1 MWDHCDD
8 NNTAQTTDHNSTNFS
23 ASSSTQETPSNISTS
38 ENSEK
43 SSGRWTESEI
53 TLLLDYVEANCVL
66 TTPQGLNLK
75 KSEFNKAC
83 ATVKSKDAS
92 QCHYKWGHLCTT
104 YKAILEWDKRS
115 GLGWNDSYGAN
126 AQTPSEKQV
135 FEEFLKTPEARHAP
149 LRSFMTRAWP
159 HYRKMQGFMPGVQP
173 RRTHAFDPSSH
184 SATEMLNAVNAEED
198 GAEDQV
204 TPLDSPMSNMP
215 AAATAPSP
223 LVNPDLGTSSSGGT
237 SSVISSFPPP
247 NLSASSSSGGTGPLP
262 SSSLPPLVHLQQSN
276 ASMGSVRSITTG
288 SEAGQKCKRDARSLS
303 GMQPPSSKRLS
314 RSKTNDLN
322 PVIISSAL
330 NSTLNCMADVMER
343 CLDVTAATI
352 THTAPTTPSAL
363 QTTQLSS
370 IPSQPLG
377 SLSNPSSASA
387 SPTEILDQVIRIISA
402 DASFL
407 SDDELLAAS
416 LFFTSASEDAVCV
429 ARAACT
435 FIALGSN
442 QAVQH
447 RFLLHQLEI
456 AALLPGKGKG
466 KAVEDD

>member
-1 MWDHCDD
+1 M
-8 NNTAQTTDHNSTNFS
+8 
-23 ASSSTQETPSNISTS
+23 
-38 ENSEK
+38 
-43 SSGRWTESEI
+43 
-53 TLLLDYVEANCVL
+53 
-66 TTPQGLNLK
+66 
-75 KSEFNKAC
+75 
-83 ATVKSKDAS
+83 VKPKDAS

-126 AQTPSEKQV
+126 ARTPSEKQV
-135 FEEFLKTPEARHAP
+135 FEEFLKTPKHAP
-149 LRSFMTRAWP
+149 LRSFMMRAWP
-159 HYRKMQGFMPGVQP
+159 HYRKMPGFMPGVQP
-173 RRTHAFDPSSH
+173 HGTHAFDPSSH
-184 SATEMLNAVNAEED
+184 SVTEMLNAVNAEED

-215 AAATAPSP
+215 AVATAPSP
-223 LVNPDLGTSSSGGT
+223 LVNPDLGTYSSGGT
-237 SSVISSFPPP
+237 SSVVSSFPPP

-262 SSSLPPLVHLQQSN
+262 SSSLPPSVHLQQSDT
-276 ASMGSVRSITTG
+276 SMGSVHSITTG
-288 SEAGQKCKRDARSLS
+288 SEAGQKCKQDARSLS
-303 GMQPPSSKRLS
+303 GMQPPSSKRSS

-330 NSTLNCMADVMER
+330 NSTLNHMADVMER
-343 CLDVTAATI
+343 SLNVTAATI
-352 THTAPTTPSAL
+352 THTAPTTPSAAPPSIITSPVER
-363 QTTQLSS
+363 QTTQLLL

-387 SPTEILDQVIRIISA
+387 SLTEILDQVIRIISA

-407 SDDELLAAS
+407 LDNELLAAS
-416 LFFTSASEDAVCV
+416 LFFTSASEDAVH
-429 ARAACT
+429 AACT

-447 RFLLHQLEI
+447 HFLLHQLEI

-466 KAVEDD
+466 KAVEDDDHIMSTQSSRNASLKGKGIMRREKENPEVLLEHSKNTLDNIACLSMTKVE